1 MGWFHK
7 YFCCHLRRHY
17 SRLES
22 VVIELRTC
30 IGVCCCAISV
40 QIPKTVFCCTS
51 RKVVKILEQ
60 VLDVCDNFK
69 IIFVVHSFSNR
80 FDCHMSYPAMQ
91 TVYNSYS
98 MSSSISWSICVFLY
112 SNWTSKNDDGS
123 FIVNR
128 YLFSV
133 DLWLL
138 PDNLITSSSWN
149 LTISFFCKNSP
160 T

>member
-7 YFCCHLRRHY
+7 YLCCHLRRHY
-17 SRLES
+17 SQLES

-30 IGVCCCAISV
+30 IGVCCCAIGV
-40 QIPKTVFCCTS
+40 QIPKTVFYYTS
-51 RKVVKILEQ
+51 REVVKILEQ

-69 IIFVVHSFSNR
+69 TICVLHSFSNI
-80 FDCHMSYPAMQ
+80 FYCHISYPAMQ

-98 MSSSISWSICVFLY
+98 ISSSVSWPSACFCIRTELQKMTTDRLSWIDIY
-112 SNWTSKNDDGS
+112 
-123 FIVNR
+123 
-128 YLFSV
+128 FST

-138 PDNLITSSSWN
+138 PGNPITSLSWN

-160 T
+160 I